1 MFIKEITSNG
11 YCVMRAFQEGLLFYD
26 YEIQLDDIKKSLP
39 SEILTNYI
47 FYSGIAPS
55 NTDII
60 FELEQF
66 IKSLLGDYC
75 RETVDLFLI
84 ALGNLY
90 SCKTVFSQ

>member
-1 MFIKEITSNG
+1 MFIKEITLNG
-11 YCVMRAFQEGLLFYD
+11 YCVMRAFQESLLFYD
-26 YEIQLDDIKKSLP
+26 YEIQLDDIKKSLQ

-60 FELEQF
+60 VELVQF
-66 IKSLLGDYC
+66 IKNLLRDYC
-75 RETVDLFLI
+75 AETVDLFLI
-84 ALGNLY
+84 ALSNLY